1 MKREYGLREVPDIP
15 TGVDTAYFRRNPEV
29 SPDPHHLV
37 FTGSMDWLPNE
48 DGILYFVEQVLP
60 RIRRVL
66 PDVRLTIVGRN
77 PFPRLVQLSRQD
89 PAITVTGRVDDVRPY
104 MERAGAYIVPIRI
117 GGGTRLKVYE
127 AMAME
132 MPVVSTRIGAEG
144 LPVLDG
150 QHLLFADSPENFASA
165 VIRVLTDAGLAGAL
179 GAQAAATVRERF
191 GWGNVA
197 AKFSLICHNALQ
209 EFEHKTGKA
218 VSAQRRDAI
227 A

>member
-1 MKREYGLREVPDIP
+1 
-15 TGVDTAYFRRNPEV
+15 
-29 SPDPHHLV
+29 
-37 FTGSMDWLPNE
+37 MDWLPNE
-48 DGILYFVEQVLP
+48 DGILFFVEQVRP

-89 PAITVTGRVDDVRPY
+89 SAITVTGRVDDVRPY

-144 LPVLDG
+144 LPVLEG
-150 QHLLFADSPENFASA
+150 KHLLFADSPEDFASA

-179 GAQAAATVRERF
+179 GTQAAATVRERF

-209 EFEHKTGKA
+209 EFEQKNGKA